1 MTYRILLVDD
11 SAVVRRALAAALIS
25 RGFEIC
31 GEAENGQVAIDRAVD
46 LHPDAIVLDVSMP
59 VMHGLDA
66 ARILRRVMPDL
77 PVLLYSSFAASTLR
91 REASAAGVQAVVGKA
106 QPLDVLVQSLES
118 LLQKSDQSNGEA

>member
-1 MTYRILLVDD
+1 
-11 SAVVRRALAAALIS
+11 
-25 RGFEIC
+25 
-31 GEAENGQVAIDRAVD
+31 
-46 LHPDAIVLDVSMP
+46 
-59 VMHGLDA
+59 
-66 ARILRRVMPDL
+66 MPDL